1 MDKVKIHDNLS
12 KFINYIVR
20 KCYHRKLCGAFSN
33 ISEVIF
39 IVSIFSIVYRLY
51 RFKNS
56 SSYQS
61 AQSVLKQK
69 GGHNIFNIVL

>member
-20 KCYHRKLCGAFSN
+20 KCYRKLCGAFSY
-33 ISEVIF
+33 ISEVVF

-56 SSYQS
+56 LSYQS

-69 GGHNIFNIVL
+69 GGHDIFNIVL